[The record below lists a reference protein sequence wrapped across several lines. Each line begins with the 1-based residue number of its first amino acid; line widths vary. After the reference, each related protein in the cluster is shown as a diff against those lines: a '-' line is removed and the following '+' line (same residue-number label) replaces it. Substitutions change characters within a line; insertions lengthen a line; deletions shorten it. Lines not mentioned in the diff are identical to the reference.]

1 MTSCTVIYFNF
12 RSETGKHTVSVY
24 AGGCVC
30 GGGGGGGGSV
40 TSGCWVVYLY
50 VCVVGGVKIILR
62 YKVVL

>member
-30 GGGGGGGGSV
+30 GGGGEGVLLVGVGWCICMSV
-40 TSGCWVVYLY
+40 W
-50 VCVVGGVKIILR
+50 
-62 YKVVL
+62 